1 MIKRPT
7 LSDYLLEHINPVIR
21 FLILGDVIY
30 YAGIGLLTPIFAV
43 FIIDSVPGGSVE
55 VAGIAIAIY
64 LVTKSVMQLPAAY
77 IIDKI
82 CGDKDDFW
90 FMFVSLFV
98 AAIVPLS
105 YLFVS
110 TPFELYIAQ
119 FVLGLALAF
128 NFPSFMALFTK
139 YIPDSKEA
147 TTWSIYYALFDL
159 LSAGAAAIG
168 GIMAVIFGF
177 GPLIIAV
184 SSIGVIGALLLLPMR
199 EHLRKE
205 INCWP

>member
-1 MIKRPT
+1 MIKRPAI
-7 LSDYLLEHINPVIR
+7 SDYFLEHINPVIR

-43 FIIDSVPGGSVE
+43 FIVDSIPGGSIE
-55 VAGIAIAIY
+55 VVGIATAIY

-90 FMFVSLFV
+90 FMFVSLLV
-98 AAIVPLS
+98 ASLVPLS
-105 YLFVS
+105 YLFVT
-110 TPFELYIAQ
+110 TPMQLYVVQ
-119 FVLGLALAF
+119 FILGLALAF

-139 YIPDSKEA
+139 YIPASKEA
-147 TTWSIYYALFDL
+147 TTWSIYFALFDL

-168 GIMAVIFGF
+168 GIMAAILGF
-177 GPLIIAV
+177 APLIIAV
-184 SSIGVIGALLLLPMR
+184 STIGVIGTLLLLPMR
-199 EHLRKE
+199 SHLRKV
-205 INCWP
+205 INC